1 MYVATLEAALKVKAG
16 ELGLEGHAELLAEL
30 ARLRGQVESQHRES
44 QRSNASIAALEA
56 EMEDIRNAKRWH
68 MSVKRVI

>member
-30 ARLRGQVESQHRES
+30 ARLRGQVECNIANHSD
-44 QRSNASIAALEA
+44 QRIYRR
-56 EMEDIRNAKRWH
+56 IRG
-68 MSVKRVI
+68 